1 MKKTVLS
8 VLALSALV
16 FACKKDKDDNN
27 GLSEQALLGKW
38 EMKVQYRNVVTNNIG
53 KRDTLVIPEGLQAWE
68 FLKNGIIVR
77 HGRSVGGVTRDTGF
91 FKLNGS
97 NVIITEEGA
106 TKGDTTKITQ
116 FANTELQAYKKLIN
130 SSTKY
135 TEFWFNY
142 KKQ

>member
-8 VLALSALV
+8 MLALCALV

-53 KRDTLVIPEGLQAWE
+53 KRDTLVIPEGLQVWE

-77 HGRSVGGVTRDTGF
+77 HGRSVGGVTRDTGI
-91 FKLNGS
+91 FKLDGS
-97 NVIITEEGA
+97 NVIISEEGA
-106 TKGDTTKITQ
+106 TKGDTTKIIK